1 MKNRAT
7 IIYGLK
13 CLQDS
18 GATNIMIKRRQT
30 RPHGCIMCYKKV
42 EYSTYKFP
50 YYTAKHFKVPLFM
63 PEFSIR
69 NIISHRFYVDN
80 DEGESGI
87 GYDMVIGRGLMA

>member
-1 MKNRAT
+1 
-7 IIYGLK
+7 
-13 CLQDS
+13 
-18 GATNIMIKRRQT
+18 MIKRRHT
-30 RPHGCIMCYKKV
+30 RPHERIMCYNKV
-42 EYSTYKFP
+42 KYITYEVP
-50 YYTAKHFKVPLFM
+50 YYTAHDVKVPLFM